1 MQKRV
6 KKMHAQDCAIVIVF
20 MVLLWICLAY
30 VIINVSIL
38 TNNINFEIIE
48 IVSGGLAGVFAT
60 VSLIVMLTHLTINR
74 DALYAEDISNSG
86 Q

>member
-48 IVSGGLAGVFAT
+48 IIAGGLAGVFAT

-86 Q
+86 K